1 MIVTQA
7 ENLFDVHCDGCSEC
21 QTFSGV
27 YSKSQLASVIQ
38 KDGWVYQY
46 KESIKPGD
54 EKKFKHFCRSCVIK
68 NKESK
73 DKEIRKKLVGDLEF
87 IADPDNHV
95 FRSCLLNNP
104 EYWENVINQ
113 ALGIIKK
120 EL

>member
-1 MIVTQA
+1 MIVAQA
-7 ENLFDVHCDGCSEC
+7 ENLFDVHCDSCGEC

-27 YSKSQLASVIQ
+27 YNKSQLASAI
-38 KDGWVYQY
+38 KADGWVYKY
-46 KESIKPGD
+46 TEDP
-54 EKKFKHFCRSCVIK
+54 EKFRHFCRSCIIK
-68 NKESK
+68 NKES
-73 DKEIRKKLVGDLEF
+73 DEREIREKLIGDLEF

-120 EL
+120 EES